1 MDEDYSPK
9 ADGKSRML
17 KSQGKEG
24 NNKFGLPDDELKR
37 IVRQAQRMK
46 RIEKNAKQLKEKK
59 ETVYQ
64 ELKAFKF
71 PTLPAP

>member
-1 MDEDYSPK
+1 
-9 ADGKSRML
+9 ML

-24 NNKFGLPDDELKR
+24 KNKFGLPDDELKR

-59 ETVYQ
+59 ETVY
-64 ELKAFKF
+64 
-71 PTLPAP
+71 